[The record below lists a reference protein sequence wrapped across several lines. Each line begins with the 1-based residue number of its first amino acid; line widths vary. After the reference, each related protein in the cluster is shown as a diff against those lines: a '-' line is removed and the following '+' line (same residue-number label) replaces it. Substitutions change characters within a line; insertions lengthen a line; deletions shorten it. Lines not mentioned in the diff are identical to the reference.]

1 MDQPS
6 FLGPGASS
14 VSVSGRSGVGGGYS
28 RRCAP
33 GDVKTNDRR
42 QLLADRN
49 AYIAFLES
57 QLQHNNEAFEMA
69 REAHN
74 EAESVGASVHRI
86 SNRIGDVEQ
95 TMRTRLGDLEGK
107 MQACT
112 EVHEALGNRC
122 RITEDSMERL
132 GPRLERDVAEVRI
145 TTEAEIART
154 RNETTLALQELSES
168 FNERLQSDKAK
179 ADETASRLMGEAQST
194 CARLADDA
202 LAAAEASQIK
212 LEDFSRQTESSF
224 EMLRVDVTALRAELA
239 GLQAA
244 GPGSPADDDS
254 GLATADLLERKVSA
268 RLGQQVLQLSDVL
281 RRVVQAQASM
291 QRHGGRGHTPLED
304 VAVCGSSGASV
315 EGSTVTSADTC
326 TGGGDQRRRAAIDDL
341 YRELRHLE
349 QSDGAVRR
357 PRRASRPRPAA

>member
-1 MDQPS
+1 MS
-6 FLGPGASS
+6 G
-14 VSVSGRSGVGGGYS
+14 SGRSGAGGGYS
-28 RRCAP
+28 RRCGP

-57 QLQHNNEAFEMA
+57 QIQNNNEAFEMA
-69 REAHN
+69 REAHK
-74 EAESVGASVHRI
+74 EAESVGGSVLRI
-86 SNRIGDVEQ
+86 SNRMGEVEQ

-107 MQACT
+107 VQACT
-112 EVHEALGNRC
+112 EASEALGNRC
-122 RITEDSMERL
+122 RVAEDFMDRL
-132 GPRLERDVAEVRI
+132 GPRLERDVSEVRI

-154 RNETTLALQELSES
+154 RNETTLALQELNET

-179 ADETASRLMGEAQST
+179 ADDTTSRLMREAQST

-202 LAAAEASQIK
+202 LAAAEASQRK
-212 LEDFSRQTESSF
+212 LEDFSRQTDSSF
-224 EMLRVDVTALRAELA
+224 EVLRVDVTALRAELA
-239 GLQAA
+239 GLQAV
-244 GPGSPADDDS
+244 GPSSRAADDDS
-254 GLATADLLERKVSA
+254 GLATVDLLERRVSA

-291 QRHGGRGHTPLED
+291 QRHGGHNRTPLED

-326 TGGGDQRRRAAIDDL
+326 TGVGDQRRRAAIDDL
-341 YRELRHLE
+341 YRELRLLE
-349 QSDGAVRR
+349 QSDGTVRR